1 EVRHVFN
8 ERSKMRTFIF
18 AIAAI
23 VAATWATDQA
33 PAADRIPAFDIV
45 RNCSA
50 EVASAGIEKAAGCTK
65 DETDAKNELDK
76 SLPQIGASDKQACVG
91 ETRIGGAQS
100 YVELLTCLE
109 MSSGEFLDS
118 KRQNSMID
126 AVQEPLVRNAR
137 AGQIARFSCP
147 DIAKRLAA

>member
-1 EVRHVFN
+1 
-8 ERSKMRTFIF
+8 MRTFIF

-50 EVASAGIEKAAGCTK
+50 EVASAGIEKVADCAK

-76 SLPQIGASDKQACVG
+76 RWRQFGASNKQACVG
-91 ETRIGGAQS
+91 ESSIGAGQS

-109 MSSGEFLDS
+109 MSSGEFLADR
-118 KRQNSMID
+118 RQ
-126 AVQEPLVRNAR
+126 VQ
-137 AGQIARFSCP
+137 
-147 DIAKRLAA
+147 